1 MLVVSRPPRTP
12 KTPVDFFAALAL
24 SPTPQGG
31 PGHAGPATPLPSFTI
46 SPPSPT
52 SSDELSPGLTTPL
65 DRLAAGSRSPPAVTA
80 PAAPVDPHRP
90 LTPAE
95 ATQLTLLL
103 VQQLNPVSS
112 SSKGLMGECIA
123 LAEQLHAAGVRWDK
137 HRRVMGMHLRGI
149 WEEGCWWSN
158 GVGPSHHST
167 ME

>member
-1 MLVVSRPPRTP
+1 MLTVSRPPRTP
-12 KTPVDFFAALAL
+12 RTPVDVFAALAL
-24 SPTPQGG
+24 SPIPAGQPPSITP
-31 PGHAGPATPLPSFTI
+31 ALPLPSFTI

-52 SSDELSPGLTTPL
+52 SSCESRPGRTGSVASPTT
-65 DRLAAGSRSPPAVTA
+65 GSSSPSPVNPPPAPTGS
-80 PAAPVDPHRP
+80 HRP

-112 SSKGLMGECIA
+112 SSKGLMGECIS
-123 LAEQLHAAGVRWDK
+123 LAEQLHVAGVRWDK

-149 WEEGCWWSN
+149 WEEGCRWSN
-158 GVGPSHHST
+158 GVGPSHHAT